1 MNAVNAPL
9 SDEEMDRLGDFLLDR
24 IGDDEETTGKNGG
37 VLDVS
42 DLDGFLTA
50 IVSGPVA
57 ISPGQ
62 WMPAVWGD
70 FPPKWESEAEFKEI
84 LSLIFR
90 HMNTIAETLM
100 EQPQEFEPLFLEHT
114 VEGETYDIVDEWC
127 TGYMQ
132 GVALA
137 GADWQKGGAV
147 MDELLMPMFA
157 FASEQSEELLK
168 ELDDEEIEAAQKSIA
183 PNAREIHAYWLSRRA
198 EFAPG
203 PSPVKRATPRVG
215 RNDPCPCGSGKKYK
229 HCCLH

>member
-24 IGDDEETTGKNGG
+24 IADDEDTTGKNEG

-42 DLDGFLTA
+42 ELDGFLTA

-62 WMPAVWGD
+62 WMPAIWGD
-70 FPPKWESEAEFKEI
+70 FPPKWKNEAEFKEV

-90 HMNTIAETLM
+90 HMNTVAEILM

-114 VEGETYDIVDEWC
+114 VEDKTYDIVDEWC
-127 TGYMQ
+127 HGYMQ

-137 GADWQKGGAV
+137 GAEWQKGGTV

-157 FASEQSEELLK
+157 FASEQSEALLK
-168 ELDDEEIEAAQKSIA
+168 ELDHEEIEAAQKSIA
-183 PNAREIHAYWLSRRA
+183 PNARDIHAYWLARRT
-198 EFAPG
+198 EFAPAG
-203 PSPVKRATPRVG
+203 SPVKRATPRVG